1 MKKISR
7 GDAECFSHL
16 QIFMSLTV
24 FSARAFPATEI
35 VFVSRS
41 NGAILFRAALD
52 DRCLLGFGSGVSWRG
67 ISLMLDANFEAVKN
81 RKLKGRVTRNSA
93 HGGGGAEFKLKFF
106 PAL

>member
-1 MKKISR
+1 MQKISR

-41 NGAILFRAALD
+41 NGAILFGQHWMTGAFWVLVRASP
-52 DRCLLGFGSGVSWRG
+52 G
-67 ISLMLDANFEAVKN
+67 E
-81 RKLKGRVTRNSA
+81 
-93 HGGGGAEFKLKFF
+93 EFL
-106 PAL
+106 